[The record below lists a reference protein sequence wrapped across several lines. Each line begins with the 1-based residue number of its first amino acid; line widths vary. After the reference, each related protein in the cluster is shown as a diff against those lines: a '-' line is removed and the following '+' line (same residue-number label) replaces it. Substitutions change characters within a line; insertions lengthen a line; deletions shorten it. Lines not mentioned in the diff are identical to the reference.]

1 MGHIYNTLLRR
12 SIGTRLPTVEL
23 IVNKPEIIFATL
35 RGYSDAEVA
44 LNTGM
49 ILKEMLRYEP
59 LAKILLYSDQYVRW
73 RGAHTDWIG
82 STRSRSTSRTRR
94 LASPAMPLRT

>member
-1 MGHIYNTLLRR
+1 MSVVANGYQARKDVGHIYNTLLRR
-12 SIGTRLPTVEL
+12 SIGSRLPTVEL

-35 RGYSDAEVA
+35 RGYADAEVA

-59 LAKILLYSDQYVRW
+59 LAKILLYSDQYVCRQGP
-73 RGAHTDWIG
+73 R
-82 STRSRSTSRTRR
+82 
-94 LASPAMPLRT
+94 